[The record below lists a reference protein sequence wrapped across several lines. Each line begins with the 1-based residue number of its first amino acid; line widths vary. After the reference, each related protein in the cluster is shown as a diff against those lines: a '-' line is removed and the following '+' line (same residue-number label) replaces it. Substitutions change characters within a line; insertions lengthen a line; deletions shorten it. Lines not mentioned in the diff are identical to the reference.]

1 MLTVLC
7 EFCSRVPMHGAAPG
21 SLDVEA
27 QSVAVE
33 GQGANL
39 IDLEGDQAA
48 SGLDSDLALAEK
60 WKRVEHG
67 AEQGAGDVAE
77 ERSKPADDMP
87 ADSGDGAAASQTTG
101 AVYCSE
107 GLKASRAQAQAAIQT
122 LMWSAGSN
130 LTGHT
135 SVHAGQAGAGVPP
148 ESMKQHLTI
157 QNPAQFNDAM
167 ELLEQAVA
175 MARAARVP
183 EDLEHE
189 VNGSRFSAATDGRQP
204 LYPVR
209 ILSVEPVRACRSV

>member
-1 MLTVLC
+1 
-7 EFCSRVPMHGAAPG
+7 MHAPG
-21 SLDVEA
+21 RESDVEV

-48 SGLDSDLALAEK
+48 PGLDSDLALAEK

-67 AEQGAGDVAE
+67 AEQDAGDAAE
-77 ERSKPADDMP
+77 DRSKPPDDMP

-107 GLKASRAQAQAAIQT
+107 GLKASLAQAQAAIQT
-122 LMWSAGSN
+122 LIWSVGSN
-130 LTGHT
+130 LTGG
-135 SVHAGQAGAGVPP
+135 SAGAVPP

-157 QNPAQFNDAM
+157 QNPAQFNHAM

-175 MARAARVP
+175 MARAARVS
-183 EDLEHE
+183 EDMEHE
-189 VNGSRFSAATDGRQP
+189 ANGSSFSAAADGRQP
-204 LYPVR
+204 LCPVR
-209 ILSVEPVRACRSV
+209 IL